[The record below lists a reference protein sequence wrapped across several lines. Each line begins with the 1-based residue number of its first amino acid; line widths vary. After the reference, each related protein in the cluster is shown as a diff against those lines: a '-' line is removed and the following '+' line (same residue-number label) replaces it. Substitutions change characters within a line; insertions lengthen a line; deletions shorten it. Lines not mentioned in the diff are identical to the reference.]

1 MAIRQVRAQVN
12 GTWYTLTL
20 NAQGKYEAT
29 IVAPSITSYNQTGGY
44 YNVAVEATND
54 AGTVGTANATTL
66 DGLKFYVKERVA
78 PVITILS
85 PSNNSRTTNNKQPVV
100 FNIVDEANGSG
111 INLASLAVKL
121 DGTAVA
127 SGTITTTAITNGYTC
142 TYTPASALSNGN
154 HTVSVDVADNDG
166 NVAQTKSTAFIVDT
180 VAPSLNVTSPMDNAI
195 VATPTVMLRG
205 TTNDETSSPVS
216 VKATVNGTDVGTIT
230 VASGG
235 TFEKSITLTNEG
247 TNTIVVTATDA
258 SGLSTSQ
265 TLTITL
271 NTSIPRVVSAVI
283 TPNPADA
290 GATVII
296 TLEVVD

>member
-54 AGTVGTANATTL
+54 AGTVGTANANTL
-66 DGLKFYVKERVA
+66 DGLKFYVRERVA

-111 INLASLAVKL
+111 INLSSLAVKL

-127 SGTITTTAITNGYTC
+127 NGTITTTAITNGYTC
-142 TYTPASALSNGN
+142 TYTPASALGNGN

-166 NVAQTKSTAFIVDT
+166 NIAQTKSTAFIVDT

-195 VATPTVMLRG
+195 VATQTVMLRG

-216 VKATVNGTDVGTIT
+216 VNATVNGTDVGTIT

-247 TNTIVVTATDA
+247 TNTIVVTATDD

-265 TLTITL
+265 TITVTL